1 MLPNHSFPL
10 FSSAADY
17 NIKYQFPEN
26 ESQTEEPKMVNDIF
40 NKTLLF
46 DDYYASIFLYS
57 NFEEESNSISL
68 DENNEQNFEI
78 KTENKTFE
86 KIEEFNSSK
95 TNINK
100 DPINMENKISLN
112 GAPKE
117 KKRLIFDV
125 LTNNEFLLFTKKS
138 KTNYNI
144 ETRFNLFKLIKEET
158 SNKKR
163 RKKRRRENKDN
174 IRKKIKRGFLNGNLI
189 KNLNIKLK
197 SIDSRLFFERFPQN
211 FISDV
216 RKQTN
221 KEILHLSLKEIF
233 ERKELYLEEEHS
245 YYYHNLK
252 ILRKEEINNNYLMR
266 QILGMKYYQLFEEY
280 LKSDEFI
287 EEINR
292 LKKNGMN
299 DEYIRNYLNIS
310 KHFLE
315 FFEN

>member
-17 NIKYQFPEN
+17 NIKKQLHNIKYQYPEN

-46 DDYYASIFLYS
+46 NSPSTLLSS
-57 NFEEESNSISL
+57 NFEEESYSISL

-112 GAPKE
+112 ETPKE

-174 IRKKIKRGFLNGNLI
+174 IRKKK
-189 KNLNIKLK
+189 
-197 SIDSRLFFERFPQN
+197 
-211 FISDV
+211 
-216 RKQTN
+216 
-221 KEILHLSLKEIF
+221 
-233 ERKELYLEEEHS
+233 
-245 YYYHNLK
+245 
-252 ILRKEEINNNYLMR
+252 
-266 QILGMKYYQLFEEY
+266 
-280 LKSDEFI
+280 
-287 EEINR
+287 
-292 LKKNGMN
+292 
-299 DEYIRNYLNIS
+299 
-310 KHFLE
+310 
-315 FFEN
+315 

>member
-1 MLPNHSFPL
+1 M
-10 FSSAADY
+10 
-17 NIKYQFPEN
+17 
-26 ESQTEEPKMVNDIF
+26 
-40 NKTLLF
+40 
-46 DDYYASIFLYS
+46 
-57 NFEEESNSISL
+57 
-68 DENNEQNFEI
+68 
-78 KTENKTFE
+78 
-86 KIEEFNSSK
+86 
-95 TNINK
+95 
-100 DPINMENKISLN
+100 
-112 GAPKE
+112 
-117 KKRLIFDV
+117 
-125 LTNNEFLLFTKKS
+125 LFTKKS

-266 QILGMKYYQLFEEY
+266 QILGMKFYQLFEEY

>member
-1 MLPNHSFPL
+1 MIYL
-10 FSSAADY
+10 
-17 NIKYQFPEN
+17 IKLYY
-26 ESQTEEPKMVNDIF
+26 
-40 NKTLLF
+40 LF

-78 KTENKTFE
+78 KIENKTFE

-100 DPINMENKISLN
+100 DQINMENKSSLN
-112 GAPKE
+112 EAAKD
-117 KKRLIFDV
+117 KNRLIFDV